1 MVIIFKRKLERIILF
16 TCTVAQLWDICLTST
31 RLNSG
36 FILNTF
42 IIFFCFSTQNLADLL
57 YYTSTFKCS
66 EGFWSTMSRNEYEN
80 SIFPLMMIIV
90 PHYKTSQSFWIPFYL
105 SISIHYHIKE
115 HETNHEVSSGFLT
128 EYSEVIHSR
137 QQQRK

>member
-1 MVIIFKRKLERIILF
+1 MFIIFKRKLERIILF
-16 TCTVAQLWDICLTST
+16 TCTVAHLWDTCLTST

-42 IIFFCFSTQNLADLL
+42 IISFCFTTQNLADLL
-57 YYTSTFKCS
+57 YYTSTFMCF
-66 EGFWSTMSRNEYEN
+66 EGIWSTMSRNEYEN
-80 SIFPLMMIIV
+80 SIFSLMMTIV
-90 PHYKTSQSFWIPFYL
+90 PHCKTSQCFWIPFYL

-115 HETNHEVSSGFLT
+115 NETNHEVSSSLLT
-128 EYSEVIHSR
+128 EYSEVIHSK